1 MIAELTPFF
10 PGPLRRFGEGVT
22 AAPAGAQALPGSR
35 FAEPAAL
42 QQRLADYRDTI
53 GAEHERAPPALASW
67 WARHYCVVLVP
78 PVLVAA
84 AALGRTVPVSLDEVD
99 IAFGP
104 DGLVSRIHLRSSALG
119 QGAATLDDMLA
130 AMTQRHLAP
139 VFAALSALTRASPRV
154 LWSHAAEFVQY
165 VGMNLLAHP
174 ALDAR
179 RRDTLARWLRT
190 DTDADGRPHPYRA
203 AYLDRPQADGGERR
217 VRRVCCLKYRL
228 DGDDY
233 CGTCPLRAECAALC

>member
-22 AAPAGAQALPGSR
+22 MAPAGAQALPGSR
-35 FAEPAAL
+35 FAEPVAL
-42 QQRLADYRDTI
+42 QQRLDEYRDTI

-119 QGAATLDDMLA
+119 QGAATLDETLA
-130 AMTQRHLAP
+130 AMTRRHLAP
-139 VFAALSALTRASPRV
+139 VFATLSALTRASPRV

-174 ALDAR
+174 GLDAG
-179 RRDTLARWLRT
+179 RRDTLAQWLRT
-190 DTDADGRPHPYRA
+190 DRDADGRPHPYRD
-203 AYLDRPQADGGERR
+203 AYLERPQADGGERR

>member
-10 PGPLRRFGEGVT
+10 PGPLRRFGEGIT
-22 AAPAGAQALPGSR
+22 TTPAGAQALPGSR

-42 QQRLADYRDTI
+42 QQRLAEYRDTI
-53 GAEHERAPPALASW
+53 SAEHERALPALASW

-78 PVLVAA
+78 PVLVAG
-84 AALGRTVPVSLDEVD
+84 AALGRAVPVSLDDVD

-104 DGLVSRIHLRSSALG
+104 DGLVSRIHLRSSPLG
-119 QGAATLDDMLA
+119 PGAATLDETLS
-130 AMTQRHLAP
+130 AMTHRHLTP
-139 VFAALSALTRASPRV
+139 VFATLSQLTRASPRV

-174 ALDAR
+174 ALDGR
-179 RRDTLARWLRT
+179 RRDALAQWLRQ
-190 DTDADGRPHPYRA
+190 DRGSDGRPHPYRA
-203 AYLDRPQADGGERR
+203 AYLDRPLREGGEQR

-233 CGTCPLRAECAALC
+233 CATCPLRAQCAALC

>member
-1 MIAELTPFF
+1 MIAELSPFF

-22 AAPAGAQALPGSR
+22 TVPPHLDAWPGR
-35 FAEPAAL
+35 RLTEPAAL
-42 QQRLADYRDTI
+42 QQRLAKYRDTI

-84 AALGRTVPVSLDEVD
+84 AALGRTVPISLEEVD

-104 DGLVSRIHLRSSALG
+104 DGLVSRIHLRSSVLG
-119 QGAATLDDMLA
+119 NACATLDETLA
-130 AMTQRHLAP
+130 AMTHQHLAP
-139 VFAALSALTRASPRV
+139 VFATLSQLTRASPRV

-174 ALDAR
+174 ALDAS
-179 RRDTLARWLRT
+179 RRDTLAQWLRQ
-190 DTDADGRPHPYRA
+190 DRGADGRPHPYRA
-203 AYLDRPQADGGERR
+203 AYLDRPLPDGSEQR

>member
-1 MIAELTPFF
+1 LIAELTPFF

-22 AAPAGAQALPGSR
+22 MAPAGAQALPGSR
-35 FAEPAAL
+35 FAEPVAL
-42 QQRLADYRDTI
+42 QQRLDEYRDTI

-119 QGAATLDDMLA
+119 QGAATLDETLA
-130 AMTQRHLAP
+130 AMTRRHLAP
-139 VFAALSALTRASPRV
+139 VFATLSALTRASPRV

-174 ALDAR
+174 GLDAG
-179 RRDTLARWLRT
+179 RRDTLAQWLRT
-190 DTDADGRPHPYRA
+190 DRGADGRPHPYRD
-203 AYLDRPQADGGERR
+203 AYLERPQADGGERR